1 MRQMHHYTEQEV
13 QWLRD
18 KVGTVTY
25 AELAIQFADYFGLFV
40 TASSLKN
47 KCRSLGIAGVHHP
60 FTEEQDE

>member
-25 AELAIQFADYFGLFV
+25 AELAIQFADYF
-40 TASSLKN
+40 
-47 KCRSLGIAGVHHP
+47 
-60 FTEEQDE
+60 